1 MSSATQFRGVAP
13 SAQNN
18 WDIRAAGNF
27 IGGGTGT
34 GFLALAALAAFGWGL
49 TWPLALI
56 GLAFV
61 GAGLFCVWLEIGRPW
76 RALNVFLHPHTSW
89 MTREATVA
97 MPLFGLGL
105 LAAWFNNPWLLL
117 AAAAVGMGFLY
128 CQSRMLEASKGIPAW
143 REGMIVPLIFTTG
156 LTEGAGLFLALAAL
170 TPAGLPL
177 WAKPVFVMLL
187 AARFLSWRIYST
199 RLARGGAP
207 KKAVAAVRAAHPLIF
222 WGGHVVPT
230 LLLAVTPVMPATL
243 ATAAVAT
250 TGLLA
255 LAAGWYTKI
264 VIILRAAYTQGFAI
278 PHSPSRGA
286 GTPGRGAAPG
296 WE

>member
-1 MSSATQFRGVAP
+1 MSSVTQFRGVAP
-13 SAQNN
+13 SQQDN

-34 GFLALAALAAFGWGL
+34 GFLAMAAVAAFGWGV

-76 RALNVFLHPHTSW
+76 RAMNVFFHPQTSW
-89 MTREATVA
+89 MTREAMVS
-97 MPLFGLGL
+97 MPLFGVGL
-105 LAAWFNNPWLLL
+105 LAAWFDDPRLL
-117 AAAAVGMGFLY
+117 AAAAVVGLGFLY
-128 CQSRMLEASKGIPAW
+128 CQSRILEASKGIPAW

-156 LTEGAGLFLALAAL
+156 LVEGAGLFLALAAL

-177 WAKPVFVMLL
+177 WAKPAFVLLL
-187 AARFLSWRIYST
+187 AARFLIWRMYGT
-199 RLARGGAP
+199 RLARGAAP
-207 KKAVAAVRAAHPLIF
+207 KKAVAAVRAAHPMIF

-230 LLLAVTPVMPATL
+230 VLLAVTPVLPASL
-243 ATAAVAT
+243 AMAAVIAA
-250 TGLLA
+250 GLCG
-255 LAAGWYTKI
+255 LAAGWYIKI
-264 VIILRAAYTQGFAI
+264 VIVLRAALTQGFAI
-278 PHSPSRGA
+278 PHAPSRGA
-286 GTPGRGAAPG
+286 GKPGPGAAPG